1 MKYEDKQILVVKS
14 IINNNI
20 VIVSDFNGREVIAIG
35 KGLGFKKHKNEFV
48 YPHEVMKTYVLVGK
62 TVNGMFTLFEEV
74 PFDVIEI
81 AQKIIDYASNQ
92 LGITFNVNLLSGLA
106 DHINFAIKR
115 CEEKMVID
123 VPVYYDIQHLYPHE
137 FAVGEY
143 ALKEIKKVMSIQ
155 LPKEEIIGIA
165 LHLINAKAIV
175 SSYQK
180 NEGNNDAIES
190 ITHIIESFFSITVER
205 KSFNYSRFV
214 SHIQYLLKRG
224 SEGQYIM
231 SDNQEM
237 FQTLTSSFPSV
248 YECAKQIDDY
258 IFKKFNYT
266 FNDEEILYLMLHIN
280 RLCAREDCYQ

>member
-1 MKYEDKQILVVKS
+1 MKVIKN
-14 IINNNI
+14 INNNTSI
-20 VIVSDFNGREVIAIG
+20 CLDSNSQEVVAFG
-35 KGLGFKKHKNEFV
+35 KGIGFIKPPYEIDISKVERTFYDVNPDFV
-48 YPHEVMKTYVLVGK
+48 QMINLIPDKVFELSVKI
-62 TVNGMFTLFEEV
+62 VNYAQQNIEKLTNSNIIFT
-74 PFDVIEI
+74 
-81 AQKIIDYASNQ
+81 
-92 LGITFNVNLLSGLA
+92 LA

-237 FQTLTSSFPSV
+237 FQTLTSSFPRV

>member
-1 MKYEDKQILVVKS
+1 MKVIKN
-14 IINNNI
+14 INNNTSI
-20 VIVSDFNGREVIAIG
+20 CLDSNNQEVVAFG
-35 KGLGFKKHKNEFV
+35 KGIGFIKPPYEIDISKVERTFYDVNPDFV
-48 YPHEVMKTYVLVGK
+48 QMINLIPDKVFELSVKI
-62 TVNGMFTLFEEV
+62 VNYAQQNIEKLTNSNIIFT
-74 PFDVIEI
+74 
-81 AQKIIDYASNQ
+81 
-92 LGITFNVNLLSGLA
+92 LA

-205 KSFNYSRFV
+205 KSFNYARFV
-214 SHIQYLLKRG
+214 SHIQ
-224 SEGQYIM
+224 
-231 SDNQEM
+231 